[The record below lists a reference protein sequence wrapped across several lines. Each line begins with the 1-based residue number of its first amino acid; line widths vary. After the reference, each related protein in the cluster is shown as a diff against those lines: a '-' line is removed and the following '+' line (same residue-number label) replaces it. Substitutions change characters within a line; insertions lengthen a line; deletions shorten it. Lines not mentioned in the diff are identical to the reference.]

1 MLQAIFPDW
10 VRGRGAIGLLI
21 LRVTVG
27 AAFMF
32 HGWFKI
38 SAGATS
44 WMGPEAPVPGALQA
58 AAAFSEFG
66 GGLLLLLGLLA
77 PLAGAALTFVMV
89 AAIGMAHLPAGHP
102 FVNPDPA
109 GHSWELAAVYL
120 AVSLLVLL
128 AGPGQFSL
136 DYLIF
141 GKRDKNTT
149 PGQLS

>member
-1 MLQAIFPDW
+1 MLRLYPEF
-10 VRGRGAIGLLI
+10 VRGRGAVGLL
-21 LRVTVG
+21 LVRLSVG

-44 WMGPEAPVPGALQA
+44 WMGTDAPVPGPLQA

-66 GGLLLLLGLLA
+66 GGLLLLLGLLT
-77 PLAGAALTFVMV
+77 PLACVALTCVMV

-102 FVNPDPA
+102 FVSPTG

-128 AGPGQFSL
+128 AGPGKFSL

-141 GKRDKNTT
+141 GRRDNRLT
-149 PGQLS
+149 PGRLS